1 MAVKDKN
8 KKRQIKENQMLRKK
22 NTVCNAV
29 STSSVRWRD
38 APEDQLDGKLPK
50 EDGKWRLKKKE
61 KPDCYTLSSI
71 CIHLLF
77 GS

>member
-1 MAVKDKN
+1 MAVKDKKKKETTN
-8 KKRQIKENQMLRKK
+8 KRNQML
-22 NTVCNAV
+22 TICNAV
-29 STSSVRWRD
+29 SISSVRWRE

-50 EDGKWRLKKKE
+50 ENGKWRLKRGKG
-61 KPDCYTLSSI
+61 PGTLSSI